1 MKIVII
7 SAPQDIPKKYAFFY
21 SDILNNV
28 GNQFCWPLIGQNKLY
43 WFGMA
48 QNFHFWVNYPLVQGL
63 MSCLIFSTWLIFLI
77 RFLESAEKQYV

>member
-21 SDILNNV
+21 SDILKNV
-28 GNQFCWPLIGQNKLY
+28 GNQFCWPLYGQNKSY

-48 QNFHFWVNYPLVQGL
+48 QNFNFEWTIL
-63 MSCLIFSTWLIFLI
+63 
-77 RFLESAEKQYV
+77 